1 MIQEL
6 YNRAKIVIPG
16 GNSLLSKRPE
26 MFLPNGWP
34 TYFESTSKIEIKDI
48 EGRIFKDFSIMGV
61 GTNILGY
68 SNEQV
73 DSAVMEVVRKGNLS
87 SLNCAE
93 EVYLA
98 EKMLDLNPWASSVKY
113 ARTGG
118 EANAIAV
125 RIARAAA
132 KRDVVGICGYHGWHD
147 WYLASNLSS
156 PEALTPHLLEGLS
169 TSGVPKSLGSNS
181 KTFQYGDFG
190 QFDELLKDSNL
201 GVVIMEV
208 ARSAINIPFLEYVRK
223 KCSEKE
229 IILIFDECTSGFR
242 ETQGGLHS
250 RIGVNPDLAMF
261 GKALGNGYAINMV
274 LGSSQVMRFAQDS
287 FISSTF
293 WSERIGP
300 TAALATLKEMEAQ
313 KSWEKITQ
321 FGRHLRG
328 KLDQVFTLHK
338 VPVTFAGLIPLVAF
352 TFNSKNNLKYKTF
365 ITQEMLKK
373 NYLAANLFILS
384 VYHSENEIDEFIT
397 LFEPIIQ
404 IISECENL
412 GRDID
417 LLLEYPICQSGFQ
430 RLN

>member
-26 MFLPNGWP
+26 MYLPNGWP
-34 TYFESTSKIEIKDI
+34 TYFESTYKIEIKDI

-156 PEALTPHLLEGLS
+156 SEALAPHLLEGLS

-181 KTFQYGDFG
+181 KTFQYGYFD

-242 ETQGGLHS
+242 ETQAGLHS
-250 RIGVNPDLAMF
+250 RIGVNPDMAMF

-274 LGSSQVMRFAQDS
+274 LGSSQVMKFAQDS

-300 TAALATLKEMEAQ
+300 TAALATLKEMEEQ
-313 KSWEKITQ
+313 KQIKEIEERQ
-321 FGRHLRG
+321 QG
-328 KLDQVFTLHK
+328 
-338 VPVTFAGLIPLVAF
+338 PLYQCG
-352 TFNSKNNLKYKTF
+352 T
-365 ITQEMLKK
+365 
-373 NYLAANLFILS
+373 
-384 VYHSENEIDEFIT
+384 
-397 LFEPIIQ
+397 
-404 IISECENL
+404 
-412 GRDID
+412 
-417 LLLEYPICQSGFQ
+417 
-430 RLN
+430 

>member
-147 WYLASNLSS
+147 WYLASNLGSS
-156 PEALTPHLLEGLS
+156 EALAPHLLEGLS
-169 TSGVPKSLGSNS
+169 TSGVPKSLESNS
-181 KTFQYGDFG
+181 KTFQYGYFD

-242 ETQGGLHS
+242 ETQAGLHS
-250 RIGVNPDLAMF
+250 RIGVNPDMAMF

-274 LGSSQVMRFAQDS
+274 LGSSQVMKFAQDS

-300 TAALATLKEMEAQ
+300 TAALATLKEMEEQ

-338 VPVTFAGLIPLVAF
+338 LPVTFSGLIPLVAF
-352 TFNSKNNLKYKTF
+352 NFHSKNNLKYKTF

-384 VYHSENEIDEFIT
+384 VYHSENEIDEFMT

-412 GRDID
+412 GRNID
-417 LLLEYPICQSGFQ
+417 LLLDYPVCQSGFQ